1 MFVENELISKDDL
14 RLKMT
19 ELNISVAAYR
29 RATRYARLS
38 RRIWLASAVAYI
50 IAAIVNIAF

>member
-1 MFVENELISKDDL
+1 MFMENELINKDDL

-29 RATRYARLS
+29 RATRYMKLS
-38 RRIWLASAVAYI
+38 KYIWLASAVAYI
-50 IAAIVNIAF
+50 IATIVIVAF

>member
-1 MFVENELISKDDL
+1 MENELISKDDL

-29 RATRYARLS
+29 RAVRYARLS
-38 RRIWLASAVAYI
+38 EHMWIASAVAYI
-50 IAAIVNIAF
+50 IATIVNIAF

>member
-1 MFVENELISKDDL
+1 MFMENELIGKDDL

-38 RRIWLASAVAYI
+38 RYIWLASAVAYI
-50 IAAIVNIAF
+50 LATIVNIAF

>member
-1 MFVENELISKDDL
+1 MENELISKDDL

-38 RRIWLASAVAYI
+38 RYIWLASAAAYI
-50 IAAIVNIAF
+50 IATIVNIAF